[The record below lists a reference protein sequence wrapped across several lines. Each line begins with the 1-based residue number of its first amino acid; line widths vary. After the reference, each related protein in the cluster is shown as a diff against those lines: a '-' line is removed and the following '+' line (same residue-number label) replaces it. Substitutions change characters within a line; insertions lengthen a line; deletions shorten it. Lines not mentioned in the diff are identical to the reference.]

1 MSTTLLALYR
11 QPEGGAEGL
20 ATFLRRYETEHLPLI
35 REVPGLRALRV
46 GRVVQA
52 FGQSDLVL
60 VARLVFDDHAAL
72 DAALAS
78 EPMRAAGRTLREIAP
93 GTVTTVVIE
102 PDHVLSWGDGAA
114 GGDDAA

>member
-11 QPEGGAEGL
+11 RPEGGPEGL

-35 REVPGLRALRV
+35 RQVPGLRALRV
-46 GRVVQA
+46 GRVVRA

-60 VARLVFDDHAAL
+60 VARLIFDDLAAL

-93 GTVTTVVIE
+93 GIVTTVVVE
-102 PDHVLSWGDGAA
+102 PDHGLSHGEGGEGGHDGA
-114 GGDDAA
+114 